1 VLGDDLPQ
9 NFVDLARHVRRI
21 STNVEVGLLLEEVVN
36 LGGAFAQAVLDVD
49 FLGAG
54 AGEGG
59 DDFEGVAEG
68 GFVFLE
74 NKMLVCILGGV

>member
-1 VLGDDLPQ
+1 M
-9 NFVDLARHVRRI
+9 
-21 STNVEVGLLLEEVVN
+21 LEEVVD

-49 FLGAG
+49 FLRAG

-74 NKMLVCILGGV
+74 NRMLACILGGV